1 MGGHK
6 PAHLAARMGRW
17 SARHRKLAIALW
29 LVFVVGS
36 FGIGSLVGTKE
47 LSEVAGGTGESGRA
61 ERMIAAAGF
70 PDTDRESVLIQSR
83 GLSPQS
89 PRYKALIDEVRH
101 SLRGAPGVRKVREAR
116 ESDDGR
122 TVLIGFGYEG
132 SDIEQVLA
140 VVERIT
146 RAHPAFYIAQFGEQS
161 AENATDEAMEADLR
175 RAEYFSIPI
184 TLAILLLAFGA
195 LVAAVVPLL
204 VALTAV
210 AAALGLL
217 SVVSQMFP
225 ADDSASSV
233 ILLIGLA
240 VGVDY
245 SLFYLRRE
253 REERAAGKGADA
265 ALEAAAATSGRTV
278 LISGLTVLIAMA
290 GMLVSGSREIASAG
304 VGAMLVVAVALV
316 GSLTV
321 LPAVLSVLG
330 DRVERGRIPLVDRLV
345 LSDAGLWS
353 RLLAGVMRR
362 PALWALAAALPL
374 LALTV
379 AALELHTAAPGFSSL
394 PEKLSVVQ
402 TYKRIEAAFPVERA
416 PAHVVIRARTI
427 DSPAVRAAI
436 ARLRRSRGGV
446 EVDVNPARTV
456 AVVSIPLPG
465 TGTNSVSA
473 QALARVRSETVP
485 RALQGVRGVEV
496 AVTGPTAA
504 SRDFGELMRK
514 RAPLVFAF
522 VLGLAFLLLLFAF
535 RSIVIAAKAV
545 VLNLLSVGAAYGVLV
560 VVFQHGFGESL
571 LGFESNGGVTSWLPL
586 FLFVV
591 LFGLSMDYHVF
602 ILSRVR
608 EAVRQGASTED
619 AVAGAI
625 TDTAGTVTSAAAV
638 MVAVFAIFATLTPL
652 EMKQLGVGLAA
663 AILID
668 ATVVRVVLLPAAM
681 KLLGNWNW
689 YLPRWLRWMPRL
701 TLEGAQ
707 S

>member
-1 MGGHK
+1 MDGQK

-17 SARHRKLAIALW
+17 SARHRKLAITLW
-29 LVFVVGS
+29 LAFVVVS
-36 FGIGSLVGTKE
+36 FAIGAVVGTKE
-47 LSEVAGGTGESGRA
+47 LSDVAGGTGESGRA
-61 ERMIAAAGF
+61 ERMIADAGF
-70 PDTDRESVLIQSR
+70 PETDREAVLIQSS
-83 GLSPQS
+83 GLSPPS
-89 PRYKALIDEVRH
+89 PRYRVLITEVRG
-101 SLRGAPGVRKVREAR
+101 SLQKAPGVRNIEEPRR
-116 ESDDGR
+116 SDDGR
-122 TVLIGFGYEG
+122 TVLIAFEYEG
-132 SDIEQVLA
+132 SDIDEVIA
-140 VVERIT
+140 VVERIK
-146 RAHPAFYIAQFGEQS
+146 RAHPSFYVAQFGDHS
-161 AENATDEAMEADLR
+161 AEKAIDKAMGTDLR
-175 RAEYFSIPI
+175 RAEYLSIPI
-184 TLAILLLAFGA
+184 TLIILLLAFGA
-195 LVAAVVPLL
+195 LVAAAVPLL

-217 SVVSQMFP
+217 AVVSQAFP

-253 REERAAGKGADA
+253 REERAAGKATDA
-265 ALEAAAATSGRTV
+265 ALEAAAATSGRAV
-278 LISGLTVLIAMA
+278 LLSGLTVLIAMA

-316 GSLTV
+316 GSLTF

-330 DRVERGRIPLVDRLV
+330 DRVERGRIPLLRRLGFR
-345 LSDAGLWS
+345 DARLWS
-353 RLLAGVMRR
+353 RLLAHVMRR
-362 PALWALAAALPL
+362 PARCALAAALPL
-374 LALTV
+374 LALT
-379 AALELHTAAPGFSSL
+379 ALAFELHTAAPGISSL
-394 PEKLSVVQ
+394 PQKLSVVK

-416 PAHVVIRARTI
+416 PAHVVIRARTT
-427 DSPAVRAAI
+427 DSPAVTTVI
-436 ARLRRSRGGV
+436 ARLRGSTDGV

-465 TGTNSVSA
+465 TGTDSVSERG
-473 QALARVRSETVP
+473 LARVRSQTVP
-485 RALQGVRGVEV
+485 RALQGVRGLEV
-496 AVTGPTAA
+496 AVTGPTAQ
-504 SRDFGELMRK
+504 SSDFGELMRK

-522 VLGLAFLLLLFAF
+522 VLGLAFLLLLVAF
-535 RSIVIAAKAV
+535 RSLVIAAKAV
-545 VLNLLSVGAAYGVLV
+545 VLNLLSVGAAYGLLV

-571 LGFESNGGVTSWLPL
+571 LGFESNGGVISWLPL
-586 FLFVV
+586 FLFIV

-608 EAVRQGASTED
+608 EAVGRGATTED
-619 AVAGAI
+619 AVARAI
-625 TDTAGTVTSAAAV
+625 EATAGTVTSAAAV

-668 ATVVRVVLLPAAM
+668 ATVVRAVLLPAAM

-689 YLPRWLRWMPRL
+689 YLPRWLRWMPRAS
-701 TLEGAQ
+701 LEGA